1 MIEKISQAWIE
12 FEKYLIETRY
22 AVRDPKTEKPL
33 ENSWSDI
40 VKRIDKYLFTISLS
54 QELNEFWQEVGLK
67 NELFEKTLE
76 AIKERLVIPA
86 TPALM
91 SFGNP
96 YTRRKGYFS
105 CYPLGYV
112 PDTMDGIYETCNK
125 MREIYMRG
133 GGCGIDVSKLRAKN
147 SSVDNGQGIASGPV
161 GFLPLFDAVTGTT
174 NQGGRRR
181 GALLVQ
187 MHWKHPDI
195 RRFIKAKKL
204 VPALSQIIW
213 SAPDDERIDVP
224 LSNMNISV
232 VVDEEFFKIGSSLF
246 NEIAENM
253 WRSGDPGLLFLH
265 NMLKYS
271 PFNWKD
277 DERDYPG
284 FSNPCGEYLAPANTA
299 CNLVSI
305 NVAKIA
311 KSSLDSDGKF
321 NFEKFY
327 RKVFDVA
334 YLACFW
340 GTVLLFMDEGYPL
353 QEIKETTQRV
363 KPVGVGMTGFHTALL
378 LAYDGNVRYGYDE
391 ESLEFAENTQIA
403 LTLGTLK
410 CSADL
415 VELTN
420 KVYKWNK
427 EFLEIHLEEL
437 EERISGNKL
446 FFKDE
451 MDFIKAV
458 ANKYQ
463 GFFHSATTSQP
474 PTGSVSMFARV
485 AGDTGIEP
493 MFDIELKRRVRDFY
507 TGKWKEVVL
516 VTEYLADKLED
527 KEFRKRVERQL
538 AHEIKPLFQLE
549 ILARLQKFVHTGIS
563 KTINCPKETTIDELK
578 ELVERSIKYRLKGFT
593 VFRDGCREDTVYVK
607 EKEENE
613 VNGVLNEVR
622 DAYVYEVDGTVKA
635 YITTSFDSDG
645 NLREV
650 FINVGKAGTTL
661 NSMFQAVGRIISV
674 GLRHDARLAEKF
686 IKTLKGIEIG
696 EFYRCGKIKAK
707 GLPDMIAK
715 VMEDVIERRKGK
727 NCEASYI
734 EEKKV
739 GDLCPQCGTL
749 SLMREGN
756 CMVCEKCGFTTC

>member
-1 MIEKISQAWIE
+1 MMEKTSQAWTE

-22 AVRDPKTEKPL
+22 AVREPKTEKPL
-33 ENSWSDI
+33 ENSWNDI
-40 VKRIDKYLFTISLS
+40 VERIDKYLFTVSLS
-54 QELNEFWQEVGLK
+54 KELNEFCPGLGTK
-67 NELFEKTLE
+67 NELFEKTIE
-76 AIKERLVIPA
+76 AIKERFVIPA

-125 MREIYMRG
+125 MKEIYMRG

-147 SSVDNGQGIASGPV
+147 SSVDNSQGIASGPV

-232 VVDEEFFKIGSSLF
+232 VVDEEFFEVGSSLF

-271 PFNWKD
+271 PFNWKE
-277 DERDYPG
+277 DERDYPA

-311 KSSLDSDGKF
+311 KKIVSDSSEFD
-321 NFEKFY
+321 FEKFY

-340 GTVLLFMDEGYPL
+340 GTVMLSMDEGYPL
-353 QEIKETTQRV
+353 QEIKEATQRV
-363 KPVGVGMTGFHTALL
+363 RPVGVGMTGFHTALL

-437 EERISGNKL
+437 EEEISRNKL
-446 FFKDE
+446 PFKDE
-451 MDFIKAV
+451 MEFIKAV

-474 PTGSVSMFARV
+474 PTGSVSMFARI

-516 VTEYLADKLED
+516 VTEYFADKLKN
-527 KEFRKRVERQL
+527 KEFRKKVEKQL

-549 ILARLQKFVHTGIS
+549 ILARFQKFVHTGIS

-578 ELVERSIKYRLKGFT
+578 DLVERSMKYRLKGFT

-607 EKEENE
+607 EKKENE
-613 VNGVLNEVR
+613 VNGVLSEVR

-686 IKTLKGIEIG
+686 VKTLKGIEIG
-696 EFYRCGKIKAK
+696 EFYRCGKIRAK

-715 VMEDVIERRKGK
+715 VMEDAIEKRKGK
-727 NCEASYI
+727 NCKEDCI
-734 EEKKV
+734 EEKQV